1 MNSHKSFVLSLILFN
16 WLPCL
21 SQSTTCNLVIK
32 NVSVIDIQ
40 NSKII
45 PKQTIYI
52 KEERIA
58 KIEKSKNYK
67 KIVADTIIDGTGKF
81 ILSGFWDMHIHICWK
96 ENLNNLF
103 PTLLSY
109 GITSVRDM
117 GGDVKILNKFK
128 TQVKDNPH
136 SGPTLFGAG
145 SILDGEKPIHAD
157 FSIPLTQN
165 NVRKNLDSLY
175 NQKIDFLK
183 VYSLL
188 PKPVLDSIAN
198 YAKGKNIPFSG
209 HVSEYITPEDAS
221 ILGQKSFEHLNR
233 LEDLQND
240 TNRLSAFIKLAK
252 SNNTWICPT
261 LIIYKR
267 KSEFAENEFYIHSLY
282 TDLDNDLKNE
292 WEQVKKKRQSK
303 VLTEGEVLRSK
314 ERYENQRKLVKNFYD
329 NGVPLLLGT
338 DFAGMQFIY
347 PGYSFHEEMALLQS
361 IGIPPFEILK
371 MATLNPALFFGI
383 SKLYGTVEENKMA
396 DLIILNENPIVDI
409 KNTLKISTVLKA
421 GKIVKKCT
429 K

>member
-1 MNSHKSFVLSLILFN
+1 M
-16 WLPCL
+16 
-21 SQSTTCNLVIK
+21 
-32 NVSVIDIQ
+32 
-40 NSKII
+40 
-45 PKQTIYI
+45 
-52 KEERIA
+52 
-58 KIEKSKNYK
+58 
-67 KIVADTIIDGTGKF
+67 
-81 ILSGFWDMHIHICWK
+81 
-96 ENLNNLF
+96 
-103 PTLLSY
+103 
-109 GITSVRDM
+109 
-117 GGDVKILNKFK
+117 
-128 TQVKDNPH
+128 
-136 SGPTLFGAG
+136 
-145 SILDGEKPIHAD
+145 
-157 FSIPLTQN
+157 
-165 NVRKNLDSLY
+165 
-175 NQKIDFLK
+175 
-183 VYSLL
+183 
-188 PKPVLDSIAN
+188 
-198 YAKGKNIPFSG
+198 
-209 HVSEYITPEDAS
+209 
-221 ILGQKSFEHLNR
+221 GQKSFEHLNR

-371 MATLNPALFFGI
+371 MATLNPTLFFGI

>member
-1 MNSHKSFVLSLILFN
+1 MIYNLFKKTELGNHLSLI
-16 WLPCL
+16 
-21 SQSTTCNLVIK
+21 
-32 NVSVIDIQ
+32 
-40 NSKII
+40 
-45 PKQTIYI
+45 
-52 KEERIA
+52 
-58 KIEKSKNYK
+58 
-67 KIVADTIIDGTGKF
+67 
-81 ILSGFWDMHIHICWK
+81 HI
-96 ENLNNLF
+96 F
-103 PTLLSY
+103 
-109 GITSVRDM
+109 
-117 GGDVKILNKFK
+117 
-128 TQVKDNPH
+128 
-136 SGPTLFGAG
+136 
-145 SILDGEKPIHAD
+145 
-157 FSIPLTQN
+157 
-165 NVRKNLDSLY
+165 
-175 NQKIDFLK
+175 
-183 VYSLL
+183 YSLL

-361 IGIPPFEILK
+361 IGIPPFERC
-371 MATLNPALFFGI
+371 
-383 SKLYGTVEENKMA
+383 V
-396 DLIILNENPIVDI
+396 
-409 KNTLKISTVLKA
+409 
-421 GKIVKKCT
+421 
-429 K
+429 